1 MYLLPA
7 ILCPNVDHLLQP
19 ATEDLWVELPK
30 QEFILLP
37 LTQDKNLGICIIH
50 TLQELIFMQMKM
62 W

>member
-7 ILCPNVDHLLQP
+7 ILCPHVDHFLQL

-37 LTQDKNLGICIIH
+37 QTQDKNLGICITH
-50 TLQELIFMQMKM
+50 KLQELIFMQIKM